1 MKQAILYTKENCLE
15 CDRVRTLLENLGVS
29 HLEYKLGKDY
39 NERQFRSEFG
49 DHAEYPQVSLDYKH
63 IGGLKHF
70 LRFLKEKELI

>member
-15 CDRVRTLLENLGVS
+15 CERARTLIQNLGVS
-29 HLEYKLGKDY
+29 HLEYKLGEDY
-39 NERQFRSEFG
+39 NEKQFRSEFG
-49 DHAEYPQVSLDYKH
+49 GEAEYPQIALDYKH

>member
-1 MKQAILYTKENCLE
+1 MNQAILYTKDNCLE
-15 CDRVRTLLENLGVS
+15 CERARTLLETMNVS

-39 NERQFRSEFG
+39 NEKQFRAEFG
-49 DHAEYPQVSLDYKH
+49 EKAEYPQIALDYKH